1 MRDLAALQATT
12 AGRDLLRSELTFDD
26 PADFL
31 ATLRPPLAGTA
42 AGRLP
47 VYVHQQVYLDYRAS
61 VVAKLIALRDLQRHH
76 AAVEPWF
83 LWIDS
88 DRAGSDK
95 LSLRLYLRGAHGPVA
110 VRLAPPGCE
119 DREPRAIALDAR
131 RLVEAVRH
139 IEALL
144 RSRPGGGQGRL
155 ERYARLRPLLVA
167 QGTLADLARRLSDAL
182 FHQVLDF
189 RPAPLLVSEL
199 LATGSLLPPL
209 SALLNQRAAFVA
221 AVNARIRALR
231 ALDVDP
237 RIKPLAADYLPL
249 FMTDPQDG
257 RRLRLR
263 LEQDGALALAVADD
277 GRGGRHRFE
286 LGRDALSLAELDG
299 KVAWSPD
306 VTLPLL
312 VAERFSGLVAGRSSA
327 LYLLV
332 LHDAL
337 RRTLGRPGLP
347 VLLPREWNV
356 LPGAADSL
364 FEACLDGH
372 RL

>member
-1 MRDLAALQATT
+1 VRDLAALQATT
-12 AGRDLLRSELTFDD
+12 AGRELLGSALTFDD
-26 PADFL
+26 PADFF
-31 ATLRPPLAGTA
+31 ATLRPPSGGA
-42 AGRLP
+42 APGRIP

-61 VVAKLIALRDLQRHH
+61 VVAKLIALRDLQRRH
-76 AAVEPWF
+76 AEVEPWF

-119 DREPRAIALDAR
+119 DREPRAIALDAC
-131 RLVEAVRH
+131 RLAAGERH

-144 RSRPGGGQGRL
+144 RSRPGGGRGQL
-155 ERYARLRPLLVA
+155 ERYARLRPLLAA
-167 QGTLADLARRLSDAL
+167 QGTLADLALRFSEAL
-182 FHQVLDF
+182 FLRGLDF
-189 RPAPLLVSEL
+189 WPAPLLVSEL
-199 LATGSLLPPL
+199 LAAGRLLAPL
-209 SALLNQRAAFVA
+209 TELLNQRAAFVA
-221 AVNARIRALR
+221 AVNARIGALR
-231 ALDVDP
+231 ALDLDP
-237 RIKPLAADYLPL
+237 RIKPLAPDYLPL

-263 LEQDGALALAVADD
+263 LEQDGPLCLAVAND

-286 LGRDALSLAELDG
+286 LGRGELSLAQLDG

-312 VAERFSGLVAGRSSA
+312 VAERFSGLVAGRSST

-347 VLLPREWNV
+347 VLVPREWNV

-364 FEACLDGH
+364 FEACLDGR